1 MPKRRI
7 LVVEDDNLLATQ
19 YRSALA
25 YAGFDVDIA
34 ADGLSA
40 LETIDQAHPDLVV
53 TELRMP
59 EIGAEA
65 ILSEAAATPHTSHIP
80 FIVLTGAES
89 MLPGLRASA
98 VMQKPCAPSDLVA
111 MVERHLQ

>member
-1 MPKRRI
+1 MP
-7 LVVEDDNLLATQ
+7 
-19 YRSALA
+19 
-25 YAGFDVDIA
+25 FDV
-34 ADGLSA
+34 S
-40 LETIDQAHPDLVV
+40 ET
-53 TELRMP
+53 
-59 EIGAEA
+59 
-65 ILSEAAATPHTSHIP
+65 ILSEAAATPDTRHIP